1 MKKLGKYLSIT
12 FLLLLGLCCAGV
24 LYLFFVPGSNL
35 FNITYISYNE
45 TKSSQSFNTELVS
58 KIVLNSYNYPVK
70 ITTTDSNSAS
80 VKVHN
85 NSFGFAMKKD
95 NYANITTKLKEGVLT
110 FNIKEP
116 VGFAINN
123 SSAITL
129 YLPNKQAV
137 DLELKNNASLTKI
150 INGNVTINN
159 LKYTSKEGDIIVEKG
174 KINGDLNL
182 DLHMADFNIR
192 TEAET
197 NLNNVQVSVTT
208 GKFNAAD
215 EKFGTITVL
224 SNDRGVI
231 WVDECDRVEMSNKL
245 SGGRIEANKV
255 NTINVRTSDTHIKI
269 KEVLDGAIVNL
280 SKYGTVTIDNL
291 TGFSD
296 IMTTNGNITLNK
308 ANSIALLR
316 SVHGDIKVKNAYLKI
331 DAKTTYGNINVTFAE
346 DAQEFSTTNDSRSL
360 IALTKNGRII
370 ASGVDYAVVTVEKSG
385 SGSAFIT
392 YNKVSGNSSF
402 VSDVGSISI
411 RVNKESAFELN
422 SQTTSGAV
430 RINLTQTPVY
440 NGWTNKIVN
449 EKINCTSSDD
459 KINISTNSGGILMLD
474 SNFY

>member
-1 MKKLGKYLSIT
+1 MKKSGTAWDLCLSSLIYRDGGL
-12 FLLLLGLCCAGV
+12 FLCEEIDLLKRWYGTST
-24 LYLFFVPGSNL
+24 PGGMKL
-35 FNITYISYNE
+35 WW
-45 TKSSQSFNTELVS
+45 
-58 KIVLNSYNYPVK
+58 
-70 ITTTDSNSAS
+70 ITT
-80 VKVHN
+80 
-85 NSFGFAMKKD
+85 
-95 NYANITTKLKEGVLT
+95 NIKEGVLT
-110 FNIKEP
+110 FDIKEP

-123 SSAITL
+123 NSAITL
-129 YLPNKQAV
+129 YLPNEKAV
-137 DLELKNNASLTKI
+137 DLELKNNASLTTI
-150 INGNVTINN
+150 INADVEINN
-159 LKYTSKEGDIIVEKG
+159 LKYTSKEGDIVVENG
-174 KINGDLNL
+174 KINGDLDL
-182 DLHMADFNIR
+182 DLHMADFNIK

-197 NLNNVQVSVTT
+197 NGNNVKVAVTT

-231 WVDECDRVEMSNKL
+231 WVDECNRVEMNNKL

-255 NTINVRTSDTHIKI
+255 NSINVRTSDSYIKV

-280 SKYGTVTIDNL
+280 SKYGSVSIDNL

-308 ANSIALLR
+308 TNSVVLLR
-316 SVHGDIKVKNAYLKI
+316 SVHGDIKVKDAYSKI
-331 DAKTTYGNINVTFAE
+331 DAKTTYGNINVSFAE
-346 DAQEFSTTNDSRSL
+346 DAQEFSTNQESRAL
-360 IALTKNGRII
+360 IASTKSGRIV
-370 ASGVDYAVVTVEKSG
+370 ASAVDYADVKIEKSG
-385 SGSAFIT
+385 SGSALIT

-422 SQTTSGAV
+422 SKTDSGTV

-440 NGWTNKIVN
+440 NGWTNKELN

-459 KINISTNSGGILMLD
+459 KITITTNSGSILMLD